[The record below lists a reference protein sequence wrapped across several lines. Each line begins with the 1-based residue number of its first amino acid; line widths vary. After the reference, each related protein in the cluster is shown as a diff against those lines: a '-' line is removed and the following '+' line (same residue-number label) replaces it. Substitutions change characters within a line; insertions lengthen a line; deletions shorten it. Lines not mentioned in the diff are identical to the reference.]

1 MNAISSYLIDLV
13 LTFVIAGLLTL
24 ALRNAL
30 SQVLLDLCGTQE
42 RARFWTQFATIML
55 VAMPVVIG
63 LGYSPD
69 GEAGRAL
76 IFETGRQ
83 LGLNMMGYLFALTI
97 TGGFISIFALLAPR
111 SRANGA

>member
-1 MNAISSYLIDLV
+1 MDALSSYVIDLA
-13 LTFVIAGLLTL
+13 LTFATAALLTL

-30 SQVLLDLCGTQE
+30 SRVLLDLCGTQE

-55 VAMPVVIG
+55 VAMPIVIG

-69 GEAGRAL
+69 AESGRL
-76 IFETGRQ
+76 LFFETGRQ
-83 LGLNMMGYLFALTI
+83 LGRNLMGYLFALAI

-111 SRANGA
+111 QRTNSS